1 MRKKTLLVLLMVLFT
16 VFLMSCQSKSGVS
29 NTDTDTGTHISKVK
43 FSNAKGFSKVNPD
56 YFTVYEDEESLEVF
70 EGVIASAV
78 KVSGIVDIAAP
89 EYSFEVIY
97 SDENKQ
103 SYHLWVGESGK
114 KSTLMKVENT
124 HTIYT
129 VPAPLTDKLID
140 LIK

>member
-114 KSTLMKVENT
+114 K
-124 HTIYT
+124 
-129 VPAPLTDKLID
+129 AP
-140 LIK
+140 